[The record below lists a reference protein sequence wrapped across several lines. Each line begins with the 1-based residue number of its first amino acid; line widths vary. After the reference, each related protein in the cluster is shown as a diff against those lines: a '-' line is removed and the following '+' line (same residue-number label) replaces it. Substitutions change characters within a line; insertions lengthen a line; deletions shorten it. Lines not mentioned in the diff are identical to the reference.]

1 MAITQL
7 SQIDLRSLKPPGDY
21 HPSPVAWED
30 HVFYFLLIDRFSD
43 NNELGYKDISGLTVT
58 SGTTPAFTPADSRNA
73 VQNETDA
80 ANWRT
85 AGGKYVGGNLKGL
98 TSKIGYLKR
107 MGITA
112 IWVSPILKQVHFQE
126 TYHGYGIQDFLQVN
140 PQFGTDQE
148 FKDLVK
154 TAHDHGIYIILDIIL
169 NHVGDIFSYDP
180 TRQPNYQTKGN
191 FDPRWDGNPYPVLGF
206 NDPAGNPTIPFLH
219 TDPTNPAGFPD
230 PNGAVWPVEFQNP
243 GYYTQKGRI
252 TNFDYAPE
260 FREGDFFD
268 LKDVNH
274 GAGDVDNYLPSQA
287 LRDLAEVYKYWI
299 AFADID
305 GFRIDTV
312 KHMDLG
318 ATRFFTSAMHEF
330 AQSIGKDNLLLIGE
344 ITGGREFAFDTMQI
358 TGLNAAL
365 GIADI
370 PGKLE
375 FLVKGFSDPNEYFSL
390 FRNSELIGKG
400 THTWFRNKVVT
411 FFNDHDQVGRDPKER
426 FCANPT
432 SAKLVLNALAL
443 NVATLGIPCVYYGTE
458 QRFNGHGGGDG
469 GDRYIRE
476 AMFGGSFGS
485 YETEGVHF
493 FDEESPVYQELAKI
507 IKLRK
512 DNATLRR
519 GRQYLRPISGDGQH
533 FGLPTLVGGQIHSI
547 VPWSRILSET
557 EILLVINTDADNA
570 KTAWVT
576 VDDSLHK
583 QGDSLTCVYSTD
595 PVQIGTQVQLESRNG
610 LSAQVTVPAAGFVI
624 FI

>member
-7 SQIDLRSLKPPGDY
+7 SQLDLRSLKPPGNY

-43 NNELGYKDISGLTVT
+43 NNEAGYMDIAGITVT
-58 SGTTPAFTPADSRNA
+58 TGSSSVFTPADSRNA
-73 VQNETDA
+73 IQNKADA
-80 ANWRT
+80 AEWRA

-112 IWVSPILKQVHFQE
+112 IWVSPVLKQVHFQE

-140 PQFGTDQE
+140 PQFGTDQD

-154 TAHDHGIYIILDIIL
+154 IAHDHGIYVILDIIL

-180 TRQPNYQTKGN
+180 TRQPNYQTDSH
-191 FDPRWDGNPYPVLGF
+191 FDPRWDRNPYPVLGF
-206 NDPAGNPTIPFLH
+206 NDPAGNPTIPFVR
-219 TDPTNPAGFPD
+219 TDPANPAGFPD
-230 PNGAVWPVEFQNP
+230 QNGAIWPVEFQNP

-252 TNFDYAPE
+252 TNFDYDPE

-274 GAGDVDNYLPSQA
+274 GAGDVDTYLPSQA
-287 LRDLAEVYKYWI
+287 LQDLAEVYKYWI

-330 AQSIGKDNLLLIGE
+330 AQSIGKDNLLLTGE
-344 ITGGREFAFDTMQI
+344 ITGGREFAFNTMQL

-375 FLVKGFSDPNEYFSL
+375 FLVKGVSDPNEYFSL

-426 FCANPT
+426 FCANP
-432 SAKLVLNALAL
+432 SHAKLVLNALAL
-443 NVATLGIPCVYYGTE
+443 NVATLGIPCIYYGTE

-485 YETEGVHF
+485 YESEGVHF
-493 FDEESPVYQELAKI
+493 FDEDSPVYQELAKI
-507 IKLRK
+507 IQFRK
-512 DNATLRR
+512 DNAALRR

-533 FGLPTLVGGQIHSI
+533 FGLPTLLGGQIHSI

-557 EILLVINTDADNA
+557 EILLAINTDPDNA

-576 VDDSLHK
+576 VDNSLHK
-583 QGDSLTCVYSTD
+583 QGNVLTCLYSTD
-595 PVQIGTQVQLESRNG
+595 PGQIGTQVQLEPRNG
-610 LSAQVTVPAAGFVI
+610 LSVQLTVSAAGFVV
-624 FI
+624 FG

>member
-1 MAITQL
+1 M
-7 SQIDLRSLKPPGDY
+7 KPPGDY

-43 NNELGYKDISGLTVT
+43 NNENGYKDISGLMVT
-58 SGTTPAFTPADSRNA
+58 SGTTPVFTPAASKNA
-73 VQNETDA
+73 VQNETDEA
-80 ANWRT
+80 KWRT

-112 IWVSPILKQVHFQE
+112 IWVSPVLKQVHFQE

-140 PQFGTDQE
+140 PQFGTDQD

-154 TAHDHGIYIILDIIL
+154 IAHDHGIYVILDIIL
-169 NHVGDIFSYDP
+169 NHVGDIFTYDP

-219 TDPTNPAGFPD
+219 TPPANPAGFPAQ
-230 PNGAVWPVEFQNP
+230 NGAIWPVEFQNP

-252 TNFDYAPE
+252 NNFDYDPE

-344 ITGGREFAFDTMQI
+344 ITGDRKFAFETMQK

-375 FLVKGFSDPNEYFSL
+375 FLVKGFSDPNEYFIL

-411 FFNDHDQVGRDPKER
+411 FFNDHDQVGRDSKER

-443 NVATLGIPCVYYGTE
+443 NVATLGIPCIYYGTE

-485 YETEGVHF
+485 YESKGVHF
-493 FDEESPVYQELAKI
+493 FDEDSPVYQELAKI

-512 DNATLRR
+512 DNAALRR

-533 FGLPTLVGGQIHSI
+533 FGLPTLIGGQIHSI
-547 VPWSRILSET
+547 IPWSRILSET
-557 EILLVINTDADNA
+557 EILLAINTDPDNA

-583 QGDSLTCVYSTD
+583 QGSSLTCFYSTD
-595 PVQIGTQVQLESRNG
+595 PIQIGTQTQLESRNG
-610 LSAQVTVPAAGFVI
+610 LSVQLTVPAAGFVI
-624 FI
+624 LG